1 MKPEHPRSRSR
12 VTSDRNNETR
22 ILTNSATR
30 LDNRRR
36 FLATALGGAAGL
48 LILPDARSARSYQ
61 ANERLNL
68 AVFGKMYNAEHFLTG
83 AHLHNADIVALCNPD
98 QRRIPE
104 VFQRWDEVARQWSG
118 SEKPQQRQAAAQY
131 RRLAD
136 RQGIEV
142 YADVRRMFAEMAK
155 RIDAVIVSDY
165 DHFHGVACGEALRAG
180 KPVCSERPLGLT
192 IQDAR
197 RLRALA
203 AETGL
208 PTTYRS
214 PGTGTGQFRR
224 AMELVE
230 EDAIGPVREV
240 HIWFQRGG
248 PNRAERPQ
256 GRHEVPVG
264 LDWDLWLGPLPYRD
278 YHPDWMSYA
287 NWRETSNGGLGSFGP
302 HTTIFPFLALKMRE
316 LWNEPPKMGLA
327 PMHGRSVPVPF
338 SESLEPVPFP
348 ERMIRVD
355 AECSNL
361 NRVSYPRW
369 ERVRWQIPARGE
381 MPPVTVTWH
390 HGPEFAPG
398 TRELIHTKLRR
409 WGVTNEQDADDLMR
423 TAGSLLLG
431 EQGALVADDHSVK
444 ITALPKDKFADVE
457 TNRPLRIGAS
467 RGIYVDW
474 IEACRGGRPQILADF
489 DHGGPLSELLMLGN
503 IATQFPQEALDYD
516 PATGR
521 IANHAEANEKLGYPY
536 RDGWRI

>member
-1 MKPEHPRSRSR
+1 MKPENPRSRSR
-12 VTSDRNNETR
+12 EASDRTSEIR

-30 LDNRRR
+30 RVSRRR
-36 FLATALGGAAGL
+36 FLATSLGGAAGL
-48 LILPDARSARSYQ
+48 LILADARSARTYQ

-83 AHLHNADIVALCNPD
+83 AHLHNADIVAICNPD

-104 VFQRWDEVARQWSG
+104 VFQRWDEVARQWSA
-118 SEKPQQRQAAAQY
+118 SENPQQRQAAAQY

-136 RQGIEV
+136 RQGVEV
-142 YADVRRMFAEMAK
+142 YADVRRMFAEMAQ

-214 PGTGTGQFRR
+214 PGTGTGAFRR

-230 EDAIGPVREV
+230 EGAIGPVREV

-248 PNRAERPQ
+248 PDRAERPQ
-256 GRHEVPVG
+256 GRHEVPEG
-264 LDWDLWLGPLPYRD
+264 LDWDLWLGPLPWRD

-287 NWRETSNGGLGSFGP
+287 HWRETSNGGLGSFGP
-302 HTTIFPFLALKMRE
+302 HTTIFPFLTLKMRE
-316 LWNEPPKMGLA
+316 LWNEPPKTGARALESA
-327 PMHGRSVPVPF
+327 PPA
-338 SESLEPVPFP
+338 
-348 ERMIRVD
+348 MIRVE
-355 AECSNL
+355 AECSNR

-369 ERVRWQIPARGE
+369 ERVRWEIPARGD

-398 TRELIHTKLRR
+398 TRELIHAKLRQ
-409 WGVTNEQDADDLMR
+409 WGVTSEQDADDLMR

-444 ITALPKDKFADVE
+444 ITALPKEKFVDVE

-474 IEACRGGRPQILADF
+474 IEACRGGQPKILADF

-516 PATGR
+516 PANGR

-536 RDGWRI
+536 REGWRI